1 MAEKKTAKRNY
12 LNRQQ
17 RRQQLLEAAAT
28 IVDEQGW
35 SGLTMISLAE
45 RAEVSRQLVYQHF
58 PAIDELL
65 LETIKHLFGSLY
77 QDSQADFNQQPNNIE
92 QAVLA
97 QHRHYHE
104 DLSAGRVRALWTI
117 LFTPYN
123 ADEPIAKAARMIRRI
138 SADVPAAAIPGLVGE
153 GLGDSQRRHIGFMI
167 DMLFW
172 GSYSLVSD
180 GEMDKDS
187 ALELLLWMLKRFK
200 SGDKAGLPP
209 VSNKPAS

>member
-1 MAEKKTAKRNY
+1 
-12 LNRQQ
+12 
-17 RRQQLLEAAAT
+17 
-28 IVDEQGW
+28 
-35 SGLTMISLAE
+35 
-45 RAEVSRQLVYQHF
+45 
-58 PAIDELL
+58 
-65 LETIKHLFGSLY
+65 
-77 QDSQADFNQQPNNIE
+77 
-92 QAVLA
+92 
-97 QHRHYHE
+97 
-104 DLSAGRVRALWTI
+104 
-117 LFTPYN
+117 
-123 ADEPIAKAARMIRRI
+123 MIRRI

-153 GLGDSQRRHIGFMI
+153 GLIDSQRRHIGFMI